1 MLLSGIIAALTSLLI
16 PIIILLLLL
25 PNACY
30 VVEQQHAVI
39 IERLGKFNRIVNA
52 GFHMKVP
59 VIDRKAATVSL
70 RTMKNGFGIDVKTQD
85 NVTIGLEVS
94 AQYHVS
100 YDMLQEP
107 VDQMRDFITDALRSS
122 IPVYTLDEVF
132 AKKDDIAKDV
142 NATVS
147 EQMAAYGFTLVSTL
161 ITKIALPT
169 EVENSMNDIN
179 AAQRKRAAAQELAEA
194 DRIKRVTEATAEAE
208 AMEKAG
214 EGIANQRKAIA
225 LGIKDSL
232 EIIQETGVGNDE
244 ANQLFMF
251 TQWSE
256 MMTEFA
262 RTGKTSTVV
271 LPSDFS
277 QSASMFE
284 QMLAAGKV
292 QNESKE

>member
-1 MLLSGIIAALTSLLI
+1 MNDTISSPDAS
-16 PIIILLLLL
+16 PMF
-25 PNACY
+25 Y
-30 VVEQQHAVI
+30 VGSSDYYFAVPKS
-39 IERLGKFNRIVNA
+39 RPDL
-52 GFHMKVP
+52 
-59 VIDRKAATVSL
+59 
-70 RTMKNGFGIDVKTQD
+70 
-85 NVTIGLEVS
+85 
-94 AQYHVS
+94 
-100 YDMLQEP
+100 
-107 VDQMRDFITDALRSS
+107 
-122 IPVYTLDEVF
+122 
-132 AKKDDIAKDV
+132 
-142 NATVS
+142 
-147 EQMAAYGFTLVSTL
+147 
-161 ITKIALPT
+161 
-169 EVENSMNDIN
+169 MNDIN

-284 QMLAAGKV
+284 QMLTASKV
-292 QNESKE
+292 QNDSKE

>member
-1 MLLSGIIAALTSLLI
+1 MDQSKPSFFITTPIYYVNADPHLGTAYSTIIADVQARYRRSAGYNVKFLTGMD
-16 PIIILLLLL
+16 
-25 PNACY
+25 
-30 VVEQQHAVI
+30 EHG
-39 IERLGKFNRIVNA
+39 E
-52 GFHMKVP
+52 KV
-59 VIDRKAATVSL
+59 
-70 RTMKNGFGIDVKTQD
+70 
-85 NVTIGLEVS
+85 
-94 AQYHVS
+94 
-100 YDMLQEP
+100 
-107 VDQMRDFITDALRSS
+107 
-122 IPVYTLDEVF
+122 
-132 AKKDDIAKDV
+132 
-142 NATVS
+142 
-147 EQMAAYGFTLVSTL
+147 
-161 ITKIALPT
+161 
-169 EVENSMNDIN
+169 
-179 AAQRKRAAAQELAEA
+179 AEA
-194 DRIKRVTEATAEAE
+194 A

-284 QMLAAGKV
+284 QMLPASKV
-292 QNESKE
+292 QNDSKE